1 MCAGHSLIPQN
12 PNPLCK
18 ILKIE
23 PIKLTINKLS
33 YNKELKKYVPYT
45 ILIVGLF
52 ITIPI
57 SVVRYLDYGSNK
69 LIIETERIL
78 SERGMSTST
87 YTLEAPMW
95 YFPYF
100 IQVWAVEPNSGG
112 IMYEQFLYNLITGEV
127 SEGASATLT
136 Y

>member
-1 MCAGHSLIPQN
+1 MFTSKASCA
-12 PNPLCK
+12 
-18 ILKIE
+18 
-23 PIKLTINKLS
+23 
-33 YNKELKKYVPYT
+33 
-45 ILIVGLF
+45 
-52 ITIPI
+52 
-57 SVVRYLDYGSNK
+57 RASNK

-112 IMYEQFLYNLITGEV
+112 IMYEQFLYNLITGKV
-127 SEGASATLT
+127 SERASATLT